1 MKKINAEECPH
12 LHQTDCGIEV
22 STTTCAECG
31 VSAPTRVCLT
41 CGHVGCCETTSG
53 HALAHSQS
61 SGHPLIRE
69 IPVSERSFTWCYG
82 CNAYINQR
90 TS

>member
-1 MKKINAEECPH
+1 MGKIQASECAH
-12 LHQTDCGIEV
+12 MIDTDPAALDV
-22 STTTCAECG
+22 ATTECVECG
-31 VSAPTRVCLT
+31 VSAPTRVCMT

-69 IPVSERSFTWCYG
+69 LPVSERSFTWCYG
-82 CNAYINQR
+82 CNAYVA
-90 TS
+90 